1 LWTPRKG
8 PQVGA
13 ECRSCPFAGVAMDL
27 ALAIPMIIPRPFAH
41 PVGHGGIAR
50 MTATIALPFGGI
62 EPCAAR
68 GHVVGHEGVADL
80 PVRMVTDPPALL
92 ARVARDDADDGG
104 RCRALGAYWRAAGVD
119 RWDRDAACFFPPRS
133 GTARPPQRLYRSSR
147 RLVPCRSGWFGCA
160 AASFRRLCPSAVYS
174 NHRTPDIGAAAAE
187 AVDPLRLQVAL
198 QPDQTDTISQKFA
211 YRKIDHPSMI
221 PRSARWLHMSRL

>member
-92 ARVARDDADDGG
+92 ARVARDDADEGG

-119 RWDRDAACFFPPRS
+119 RWDRDAACFFPRVLVQLVRLKGCTGHHVGWCRAVQVGLDALPRLFEDCARQQCIV
-133 GTARPPQRLYRSSR
+133 TIARPTSVLPQRRQLTPSACRWRSSQIR
-147 RLVPCRSGWFGCA
+147 QIL
-160 AASFRRLCPSAVYS
+160 
-174 NHRTPDIGAAAAE
+174 
-187 AVDPLRLQVAL
+187 
-198 QPDQTDTISQKFA
+198 
-211 YRKIDHPSMI
+211 
-221 PRSARWLHMSRL
+221 SARSSPIGKSIIRL